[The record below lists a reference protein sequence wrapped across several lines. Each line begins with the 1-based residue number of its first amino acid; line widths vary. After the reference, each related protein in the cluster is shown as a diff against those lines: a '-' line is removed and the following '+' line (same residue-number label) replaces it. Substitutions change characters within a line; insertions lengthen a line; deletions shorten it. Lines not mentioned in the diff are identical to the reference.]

1 MAGGNYTTGSQPLG
15 EKLLNGGLN
24 STAGALELKENESS
38 DLQNIDFDKFGSV
51 LKRNGYTVLCTAG
64 TAGVVGSDGLWWYE
78 YNAAGTATR
87 HAINATGNKL
97 YKMDSLDGTWDD
109 ITGFLTITSGNHFDF
124 ANAFNTMY
132 ATNGEDLPIQWAGT
146 GTAGVM
152 AVPTGLTAGKYL
164 ALFNNYLFIGN
175 VTVSGQTYPT
185 RVYWS
190 NIRDAGT
197 WEADQWI
204 EVGMNDGQAITG
216 LKVLQDRLVVYK
228 ERSIY
233 NLFYTGD
240 ADLPFIMPGGGKA
253 NSPVGC
259 IAPFSIQEIENGHV
273 FLAHDG
279 LYYYDGSNATKLSYR
294 IFKTLKDDMN
304 NLYFNKAVSCVLKYK
319 NKYMLALT
327 SSGRTAND
335 RVIVWD
341 YYNNAF
347 SLYNGINASSMATF
361 FLNGFQ
367 ENTYFSDY
375 LGYTYTMD
383 SGADDYPADVQT
395 AIDAYYYT
403 NWKTFDD
410 LCDQKGIPH
419 VYIYYQSSN
428 SVLTFAYT
436 YDFQATDQYTQ
447 TFNTSSGVAQYGSA
461 IWDTDVY
468 AGSGGATIRR
478 DLTGRGRVV
487 RFKFANATIGETF
500 QIDGFGTFTH
510 AETNV

>member
-1 MAGGNYTTGSQPLG
+1 MAGGNYTSPSQPMG

-24 STAGALELKENESS
+24 STAGALELQNNESS

-51 LKRNGYTVLCTAG
+51 YKRSGYTVLCTGGTTGVAG
-64 TAGVVGSDGLWWYE
+64 CDGLWWYE
-78 YNAAGTATR
+78 YNAVGTATR
-87 HAINATGNKL
+87 KAVNVTDGAL
-97 YKMDSLDGTWDD
+97 YKMDSLDGTWDN
-109 ITGFLTITSGNHFDF
+109 ITGGLTLTPGNHCDF
-124 ANAFNTMY
+124 ANAFNIMY
-132 ATNGEDLPIQWAGT
+132 GTNGEDAPFQWAGT
-146 GTAGVM
+146 GTATTM
-152 AVPTGLTAGKYL
+152 AVPTGLTAAKYTT
-164 ALFNNYLFIGN
+164 LFNNYLFLGN
-175 VTVSGQTYPT
+175 VTVSATTYPT
-185 RVYWS
+185 RIYWS
-190 NIRDAGT
+190 TIRDAGV
-197 WEADQWI
+197 WEGDQWI

-233 NLFYTGD
+233 NVFYTGD
-240 ADLPFIMPGGGKA
+240 ADIPFILPGGGKA

-259 IAPFSIQEIENGHV
+259 IAPFSIQEVENGHV

-279 LYYYDGSNATKLSYR
+279 LYYYDGSNSTKLSYK
-294 IFKTLKDDMN
+294 IFKTFKDDMN
-304 NLYFNKAVSCVLKYK
+304 NNVFNKAVSCVLKSK
-319 NKYMLALT
+319 NRYMLALT
-327 SSGRTAND
+327 ASGGATNN

-347 SLYNGINASSMATF
+347 SVYKGISASAMTTF
-361 FLNGFQ
+361 FVSGFQ

-383 SGADDYPADVQT
+383 TGADDYPANVQT
-395 AIDAYYYT
+395 AIDGYYYT

-436 YDFQATDQYTQ
+436 YDFQAADQYSQ
-447 TFNTSSGVAQYGSA
+447 TFTLSTGTAQYGSA
-461 IWDTDVY
+461 VWDTDVY
-468 AGSGGATIRR
+468 SGSGGATTRR

-487 RFKFANATIGETF
+487 RFKFANNTIGETF
-500 QIDGFGTFTH
+500 QIDGFGSFAH